1 MHEQDR
7 AVTTWVL
14 LRGLTRESGHWGGF
28 ASTLQSAVT
37 AVTAAHAGRRARVI
51 MLDLPGNGALNGL
64 RSPASVPGMV
74 AACRS
79 QLRDAGVAGPVHLL
93 AMSLGAMV
101 AAHWSHVAPDEVAGC
116 VLINTSFRPF
126 SPFYQRLRPRNYATL
141 LGALLPGQAPLA
153 LERRIWAM
161 TSNHRDMTAAVLPQ
175 WAALRQ
181 ERPVSAGN
189 ALRQLVA
196 AATFRAPRTSSAVPM
211 LLLSSACDR
220 LVSAR
225 CSDAIAQAWGCAH
238 ARHATAGH
246 DLPLDAPQ
254 WVAQQVCEWLAARR
268 GAAPAP

>member
-1 MHEQDR
+1 MHRPGR

-37 AVTAAHAGRRARVI
+37 EAHAEERARI
-51 MLDLPGNGALNGL
+51 ITLELPGNGVLNRV
-64 RSPASVPGMV
+64 RSPASVAGMV

-79 QLRDAGVAGPVHLL
+79 QLRDAGVAGPVYLL

-101 AAHWSHVAPDEVAGC
+101 AAHWSQLHPQEVAGC

-126 SPFYQRLRPRNYATL
+126 SPFYLRLQPRNYTNLLAT
-141 LGALLPGQAPLA
+141 LLPGQAPQD

-161 TSNHRDMTAAVLPQ
+161 TSNHRGATQHVLPQ

-181 ERPVSAGN
+181 QRPVSSGN
-189 ALRQLVA
+189 ALRQLA
-196 AATFRAPRTSSAVPM
+196 AAARFSAPRNAPAVPM
-211 LLLSSACDR
+211 LLLSSECDR

-225 CSDAIAQAWGCAH
+225 CSEAIARAWGCAH
-238 ARHATAGH
+238 ARHPTAGH

-254 WVAQQVCEWLAARR
+254 WVAQQVHGWLAATRSHAR
-268 GAAPAP
+268 KP